1 MYPASD
7 RCYLCGTG
15 RSSGNPLTFIGMVM
29 PDGSKVRRCEDR
41 RACGM
46 RAYEIMRGVLDN
58 RLN

>member
-1 MYPASD
+1 MYPDSD

-15 RSSGNPLTFIGMVM
+15 RSTANPLTFIGMVM

-46 RAYEIMRGVLDN
+46 KTYAIMRATLGN
-58 RLN
+58 KLN